1 MKKASKTIS
10 SKKARSIDIKTQKK
24 YGISGLILMENAGLK
39 AAQLAEKLLKR
50 KRKKVLVLCGKGN
63 NAGDGFV
70 CARQLLN
77 EGFDVLIYLLYN
89 PSLIKGD
96 AKVNYN
102 ILKKVGSK
110 IRSFYGKQQKQNFKK
125 IKEEINKSSL
135 IIDAVF
141 GIGFK
146 GRLPDELIELFSKI
160 NALNKKLLA
169 LDVPS
174 GLNADSGKAN
184 PICLKADYTITFG
197 LAKKGF
203 YKNQGPKSCGK
214 VIIDSITFPKPLLI

>member
-1 MKKASKTIS
+1 
-10 SKKARSIDIKTQKK
+10 
-24 YGISGLILMENAGLK
+24 
-39 AAQLAEKLLKR
+39 
-50 KRKKVLVLCGKGN
+50 VLCGKGN